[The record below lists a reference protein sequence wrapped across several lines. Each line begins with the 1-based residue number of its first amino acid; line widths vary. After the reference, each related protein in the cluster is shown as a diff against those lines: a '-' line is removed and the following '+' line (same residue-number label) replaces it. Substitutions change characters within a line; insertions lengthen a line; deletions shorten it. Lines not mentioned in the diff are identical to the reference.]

1 MEEAGRVT
9 GSSSSPGA
17 GGRSVDASGDMSR
30 GEKTAWSLKRRG
42 CSKRRGHASAQM
54 QGSGADERSKD
65 LGTTGIG

>member
-42 CSKRRGHASAQM
+42 VQ
-54 QGSGADERSKD
+54 QTERPRQRPDAGLWS
-65 LGTTGIG
+65 